1 MKVFR
6 YFEKSMKECVL
17 TIGNYDGIHLG
28 HQTLINHVI
37 SESRSLQVESAVITF
52 EPHPKEFFTPE
63 KAPQRVISLREKLEF
78 FQAHRIDRVYVI
90 KFNEKFSK
98 LTASEFIDI
107 LKLKVKAIGLVVGS
121 DFRYGNMREA
131 GLDELKTT
139 GIKVTQ
145 PGTIFLEKE
154 RISSSLGRDAL
165 KQSNFIRVEELL
177 GRPYMISG
185 RVIHGEKR
193 GRTLG
198 FATAN
203 IHMFHKSPP
212 LSGVFAVK
220 LDHNLGVANLGIR
233 PTVGGSSQLNL
244 EVHLFNFSE
253 DLYGK
258 HVHVTFLKKIRD
270 EKKFSSIK
278 ELKKQIEIDI
288 KDAKTYLKNYE

>member
-6 YFEKSMKECVL
+6 YFEKSLKECVL

-37 SESRSLQVESAVITF
+37 SESRSLQVESALITF
-52 EPHPKEFFTPE
+52 EPHPKEFFSPE

-90 KFNEKFSK
+90 KFNKKFSK

-107 LKLKVKAIGLVVGS
+107 LKIKVKAIDLVVGS

-131 GLDELKTT
+131 GLDELKAS

-154 RISSSLGRDAL
+154 RISSSLVRDAL
-165 KQSNFIRVEELL
+165 KESNFARVEALL

-198 FATAN
+198 YATAN

-220 LDHNLGVANLGIR
+220 LDSFFGIANLGVR
-233 PTVGGSSQLNL
+233 PTFGGIKKLVL
-244 EVHLFNFSE
+244 EVHLLSFSKE
-253 DLYGK
+253 IYDK
-258 HVHVTFLKKIRD
+258 HVHVTFYKKIRD
-270 EKKFSSIK
+270 EKKFNNAEVLSQ
-278 ELKKQIEIDI
+278 QISTDI
-288 KDAKTYLKNYE
+288 KDVKLFFNL

>member
-1 MKVFR
+1 MRVFR
-6 YFEKSMKECVL
+6 YFEKSLKECVL

-52 EPHPKEFFTPE
+52 EPHPKEFFSPE

-90 KFNEKFSK
+90 KFNKKFSK
-98 LTASEFIDI
+98 LTASEFVDI

-131 GLDELKTT
+131 GLDELKTS

-154 RISSSLGRDAL
+154 RISSSLVRDAL
-165 KQSNFIRVEELL
+165 KQSNFTRVEALL

-198 FATAN
+198 YATAN

-220 LDHNLGVANLGIR
+220 LDSFYGIANLGVKPTFGGINKL
-233 PTVGGSSQLNL
+233 VL
-244 EVHLFNFSE
+244 EVHLFNFSKE
-253 DLYGK
+253 IYDK
-258 HVHVTFLKKIRD
+258 HVHVTFYKKIRD
-270 EKKFSSIK
+270 EKKFKNAGDLSQ
-278 ELKKQIEIDI
+278 QISTDI
-288 KDAKTYLKNYE
+288 KAVKLFFNL

>member
-1 MKVFR
+1 MRVFR
-6 YFEKSMKECVL
+6 YFEKSLKDCVL

-37 SESRSLQVESAVITF
+37 SESRSLQVESALITF
-52 EPHPKEFFTPE
+52 EPHPKEFFSPE

-90 KFNEKFSK
+90 KFNKKFSK
-98 LTASEFIDI
+98 LTASEFVDI

-131 GLDELKTT
+131 GLDELKTS

-154 RISSSLGRDAL
+154 RISSSLVRDAL
-165 KQSNFIRVEELL
+165 KQSNFTRVEALL

-198 FATAN
+198 YPTAN

-220 LDHNLGVANLGIR
+220 LDSFYGIANLGVKPTFGGINKL
-233 PTVGGSSQLNL
+233 VL
-244 EVHLFNFSE
+244 EVHLFNFSKE
-253 DLYGK
+253 IYDK
-258 HVHVTFLKKIRD
+258 HVHVTFYKKIRD
-270 EKKFSSIK
+270 EKKFKNAGDLSQ
-278 ELKKQIEIDI
+278 QISTDI
-288 KDAKTYLKNYE
+288 KAVKLFFNL

>member
-52 EPHPKEFFTPE
+52 EPHPKEFFSPQ

-90 KFNEKFSK
+90 KFNKKFSK

-107 LKLKVKAIGLVVGS
+107 LKLKVKTIGLVVGS

-154 RISSSLGRDAL
+154 RISSSLVRDAL

-220 LDHNLGVANLGIR
+220 LDSFYGIANLGVKPTFGGINKL
-233 PTVGGSSQLNL
+233 VL
-244 EVHLFNFSE
+244 EVHLFNFSKE
-253 DLYGK
+253 IYEK
-258 HVHVTFLKKIRD
+258 HVHVTFYKKIRD
-270 EKKFSSIK
+270 EKKFKNAEDLSQ
-278 ELKKQIEIDI
+278 QISTDI
-288 KDAKTYLKNYE
+288 KAVKLFFNL

>member
-1 MKVFR
+1 MRVFR
-6 YFEKSMKECVL
+6 YFEKSLKECVL

-154 RISSSLGRDAL
+154 RISSSLVRDAL

-220 LDHNLGVANLGIR
+220 LDSFYGIANLGVKPTFGGINKL
-233 PTVGGSSQLNL
+233 VL
-244 EVHLFNFSE
+244 EVHLFNFSKE
-253 DLYGK
+253 IYEK
-258 HVHVTFLKKIRD
+258 HVHVTFYKKIRD
-270 EKKFSSIK
+270 EKKFKNAEDLSQ
-278 ELKKQIEIDI
+278 QISTDI
-288 KDAKTYLKNYE
+288 KAVKLFFNL

>member
-6 YFEKSMKECVL
+6 YFEKSLKGCVL

-37 SESRSLQVESAVITF
+37 SESRSLQVESALITF
-52 EPHPKEFFTPE
+52 EPHPKEFFSPE

-90 KFNEKFSK
+90 KFNKKFSK

-107 LKLKVKAIGLVVGS
+107 LKLKVKAIDLVVGS

-131 GLDELKTT
+131 GLDELKAS

-154 RISSSLGRDAL
+154 RISSSLVRDAL
-165 KQSNFIRVEELL
+165 KESNFARVEALL

-193 GRTLG
+193 GITLG
-198 FATAN
+198 YATAN

-220 LDHNLGVANLGIR
+220 LDSFFGIANLGVR
-233 PTVGGSSQLNL
+233 PTFGGIKKLVL
-244 EVHLFNFSE
+244 EVHLLSFSKE
-253 DLYGK
+253 IYDK
-258 HVHVTFLKKIRD
+258 HVHVTFYKKIRD
-270 EKKFSSIK
+270 EKKFNNAEVLSQ
-278 ELKKQIEIDI
+278 QISTDI
-288 KDAKTYLKNYE
+288 KDVKLFFNL

>member
-1 MKVFR
+1 MRVFR
-6 YFEKSMKECVL
+6 YFEKSLKDCVL

-52 EPHPKEFFTPE
+52 EPHPKEFFSPE

-90 KFNEKFSK
+90 KFNKKFSK
-98 LTASEFIDI
+98 LTATEFVDI

-131 GLDELKTT
+131 GLDELKTS

-154 RISSSLGRDAL
+154 RISSSLVRDAL
-165 KQSNFIRVEELL
+165 KQSNFKRVEALL

-198 FATAN
+198 YATAN

-220 LDHNLGVANLGIR
+220 LDSFYGIANLGVKPTFGGINKL
-233 PTVGGSSQLNL
+233 VL
-244 EVHLFNFSE
+244 EVHLFNFSKE
-253 DLYGK
+253 IYDK
-258 HVHVTFLKKIRD
+258 HVHVTFYKKIRD
-270 EKKFSSIK
+270 EKKFKNAGDLSQ
-278 ELKKQIEIDI
+278 QISTDI
-288 KDAKTYLKNYE
+288 KAVKLFFNL

>member
-6 YFEKSMKECVL
+6 YFEKSLKECVL

-37 SESRSLQVESAVITF
+37 SESRSLQVESALITF
-52 EPHPKEFFTPE
+52 EPHPKEFFSPE

-90 KFNEKFSK
+90 KFNKKFSK

-107 LKLKVKAIGLVVGS
+107 LKLKVKAIDLVVGS

-131 GLDELKTT
+131 GLDELKAS

-154 RISSSLGRDAL
+154 RISSSLVRDAL
-165 KQSNFIRVEELL
+165 KESNFARVEALL

-220 LDHNLGVANLGIR
+220 LDSFFGIANLGVR
-233 PTVGGSSQLNL
+233 PTFGGIKKLVL
-244 EVHLFNFSE
+244 EVHLLSFSKE
-253 DLYGK
+253 IYDK
-258 HVHVTFLKKIRD
+258 HVHVTFYKKIRD
-270 EKKFSSIK
+270 EKKFNNAEVLSQ
-278 ELKKQIEIDI
+278 QISTDI
-288 KDAKTYLKNYE
+288 KDVKLFFNL

>member
-6 YFEKSMKECVL
+6 YFEKSLKECVL

-90 KFNEKFSK
+90 KFNKKFSK

-107 LKLKVKAIGLVVGS
+107 LKLKVKTIGLVVGS

-154 RISSSLGRDAL
+154 RISSSLVRDAL

-220 LDHNLGVANLGIR
+220 LDSFYGIANLGVKPTFGGINKL
-233 PTVGGSSQLNL
+233 VL
-244 EVHLFNFSE
+244 EVHLFNFSKE
-253 DLYGK
+253 IYEK
-258 HVHVTFLKKIRD
+258 HVHVTFYKKIRD
-270 EKKFSSIK
+270 EKKFKNAEDLSQ
-278 ELKKQIEIDI
+278 QISTDI
-288 KDAKTYLKNYE
+288 KAVKLFFNL

>member
-1 MKVFR
+1 MRVFR
-6 YFEKSMKECVL
+6 YFEKSPKECVL

-52 EPHPKEFFTPE
+52 EPHPKEFFSPQ

-90 KFNEKFSK
+90 KFNKKFSK

-107 LKLKVKAIGLVVGS
+107 LKLKVKTIGLVVGS
-121 DFRYGNMREA
+121 DFRFGNMREA
-131 GLDELKTT
+131 GLDELKTS

-154 RISSSLGRDAL
+154 RISSSLVRDAL
-165 KQSNFIRVEELL
+165 QQSNFTRVEALL

-220 LDHNLGVANLGIR
+220 LDSFYGIANLGVKPTFGGINKL
-233 PTVGGSSQLNL
+233 VL
-244 EVHLFNFSE
+244 EVHLFNFSKE
-253 DLYGK
+253 IYEK
-258 HVHVTFLKKIRD
+258 HVHVTFYKKIRD
-270 EKKFSSIK
+270 EKKFKNAEDLSQ
-278 ELKKQIEIDI
+278 QISTDI
-288 KDAKTYLKNYE
+288 KAVKLFFNL

>member
-154 RISSSLGRDAL
+154 RISSSLVRDAL

-203 IHMFHKSPP
+203 IHMFHKSAP

-220 LDHNLGVANLGIR
+220 LDSFYGIANLGVKPTFGGINKL
-233 PTVGGSSQLNL
+233 VL
-244 EVHLFNFSE
+244 EVHLFNFSKE
-253 DLYGK
+253 IYEK
-258 HVHVTFLKKIRD
+258 HVHVTFYKKIRD
-270 EKKFSSIK
+270 EKKFKNAEDLSQ
-278 ELKKQIEIDI
+278 QISTDI
-288 KDAKTYLKNYE
+288 KAVKLFFNL

>member
-1 MKVFR
+1 MRVFR
-6 YFEKSMKECVL
+6 YFEKSLKDCVL

-37 SESRSLQVESAVITF
+37 SESRSLQVESALITF
-52 EPHPKEFFTPE
+52 EPHPKEFFSPE

-154 RISSSLGRDAL
+154 RISSSLVRDAL

-220 LDHNLGVANLGIR
+220 LDSFYGIANLGVKPTFGGINKL
-233 PTVGGSSQLNL
+233 VL
-244 EVHLFNFSE
+244 EVHLFNFSKE
-253 DLYGK
+253 IYDK
-258 HVHVTFLKKIRD
+258 HVHVTFYKKIRD
-270 EKKFSSIK
+270 EKKFKNAEDLSQ
-278 ELKKQIEIDI
+278 QISTDI
-288 KDAKTYLKNYE
+288 KAVKLFFNL

>member
-6 YFEKSMKECVL
+6 YFEKSLKECVL

-52 EPHPKEFFTPE
+52 EPHPKEFFSPQ

-90 KFNEKFSK
+90 KFNKKFSK
-98 LTASEFIDI
+98 LTASEFVDI

-154 RISSSLGRDAL
+154 RISSSLVRDAL

-220 LDHNLGVANLGIR
+220 LDSFYGIANLGVKPTFGGINKL
-233 PTVGGSSQLNL
+233 VL
-244 EVHLFNFSE
+244 EVHLFNFSKE
-253 DLYGK
+253 IYEK
-258 HVHVTFLKKIRD
+258 HVHVTFYKKIRD
-270 EKKFSSIK
+270 EKKFKNAEDLSQ
-278 ELKKQIEIDI
+278 QISTDI
-288 KDAKTYLKNYE
+288 KAVKLFFNL

>member
-1 MKVFR
+1 
-6 YFEKSMKECVL
+6 VL

-154 RISSSLGRDAL
+154 RISSSLVRDAL

-220 LDHNLGVANLGIR
+220 LDSFYGIANLGVKPTFGGINKL
-233 PTVGGSSQLNL
+233 VL
-244 EVHLFNFSE
+244 EVHLFNFSKE
-253 DLYGK
+253 IYEK
-258 HVHVTFLKKIRD
+258 HVHVTFYKKIRD
-270 EKKFSSIK
+270 EKKFKNAEDLSQ
-278 ELKKQIEIDI
+278 QISTDI
-288 KDAKTYLKNYE
+288 KAVKLFFNL

>member
-154 RISSSLGRDAL
+154 RISSSLVRDAL

-193 GRTLG
+193 GRALG

-220 LDHNLGVANLGIR
+220 LDSFYGIANLGVKPTFGGINKL
-233 PTVGGSSQLNL
+233 VL
-244 EVHLFNFSE
+244 EVHLFNFSKE
-253 DLYGK
+253 IYEK
-258 HVHVTFLKKIRD
+258 HVHVTFYKKIRD
-270 EKKFSSIK
+270 EKKFKNAEDLSQ
-278 ELKKQIEIDI
+278 QISTDI
-288 KDAKTYLKNYE
+288 KAVKLFFNL

>member
-6 YFEKSMKECVL
+6 YFQKSLKECVL

-52 EPHPKEFFTPE
+52 EPHPKEFFSPQ

-90 KFNEKFSK
+90 KFNKKFSK

-107 LKLKVKAIGLVVGS
+107 LKLKVKTIGLVVGS

-154 RISSSLGRDAL
+154 RISSSLVRDAL

-220 LDHNLGVANLGIR
+220 LDSFYGIANLGVKPTFGGINKL
-233 PTVGGSSQLNL
+233 VL
-244 EVHLFNFSE
+244 EVHLFNFSKE
-253 DLYGK
+253 IYEK
-258 HVHVTFLKKIRD
+258 HVHVTFYKKIRD
-270 EKKFSSIK
+270 EKKFKNAEDLSQ
-278 ELKKQIEIDI
+278 QISTDI
-288 KDAKTYLKNYE
+288 KAVKLFFNL

>member
-1 MKVFR
+1 MRVFR
-6 YFEKSMKECVL
+6 YFEKSLKDCVL

-52 EPHPKEFFTPE
+52 EPHPKEFFSPE

-90 KFNEKFSK
+90 KFNKKFSK
-98 LTASEFIDI
+98 LTATEFVDI

-131 GLDELKTT
+131 GLDELKTS

-154 RISSSLGRDAL
+154 RISSSLVRDAL
-165 KQSNFIRVEELL
+165 KQSNFTRVEALL

-198 FATAN
+198 YATAN

-220 LDHNLGVANLGIR
+220 LDSFYGIANLGVKPTFGGINKL
-233 PTVGGSSQLNL
+233 VL
-244 EVHLFNFSE
+244 EVHLFNFSKE
-253 DLYGK
+253 IYDK
-258 HVHVTFLKKIRD
+258 HVHVTFYKKIRD
-270 EKKFSSIK
+270 EKKFKNAGDLSQ
-278 ELKKQIEIDI
+278 QISTDI
-288 KDAKTYLKNYE
+288 KAVKLFFNL

>member
-6 YFEKSMKECVL
+6 YFEKSLKECVL

-52 EPHPKEFFTPE
+52 EPHPKEFFSPQ

-90 KFNEKFSK
+90 KFNKKFSK

-107 LKLKVKAIGLVVGS
+107 LKLKVKTIGLVVGS

-131 GLDELKTT
+131 GLDELKTS

-154 RISSSLGRDAL
+154 RISSSLVRDAL
-165 KQSNFIRVEELL
+165 QQSNFTRVEALL

-220 LDHNLGVANLGIR
+220 LDSFYGIANLGVKPTFGGINKL
-233 PTVGGSSQLNL
+233 VL
-244 EVHLFNFSE
+244 EVHLFNFSKE
-253 DLYGK
+253 IYEK
-258 HVHVTFLKKIRD
+258 HVHVTFYKKIRD
-270 EKKFSSIK
+270 EKKFKNAEDLSQ
-278 ELKKQIEIDI
+278 QISTDI
-288 KDAKTYLKNYE
+288 KAVKLFFNL

>member
-1 MKVFR
+1 MRVFR
-6 YFEKSMKECVL
+6 YFEKSLKECVL

-52 EPHPKEFFTPE
+52 EPHPKEFFSPE

-90 KFNEKFSK
+90 KFNKKFSK

-154 RISSSLGRDAL
+154 RISSSLVRDAL
-165 KQSNFIRVEELL
+165 KQSNFTRVEALL

-198 FATAN
+198 YATAN

-220 LDHNLGVANLGIR
+220 LDSFYGIANLGVKPTFGGINKL
-233 PTVGGSSQLNL
+233 VL
-244 EVHLFNFSE
+244 EVHLFNFSKE
-253 DLYGK
+253 IYDK
-258 HVHVTFLKKIRD
+258 HVHVTFYKKIRD
-270 EKKFSSIK
+270 EKKFKNAGDLSQ
-278 ELKKQIEIDI
+278 QISTDI
-288 KDAKTYLKNYE
+288 KAVKLFFNL

>member
-6 YFEKSMKECVL
+6 YFQKSLKECVL

-131 GLDELKTT
+131 GLDELKTS

-154 RISSSLGRDAL
+154 RISSSLVRDAL

-220 LDHNLGVANLGIR
+220 LDSFYGIANLGVKPTFGGINKL
-233 PTVGGSSQLNL
+233 VL
-244 EVHLFNFSE
+244 EVHLFNFSKE
-253 DLYGK
+253 IYEK
-258 HVHVTFLKKIRD
+258 HVHVTFYKKIRD
-270 EKKFSSIK
+270 EKKFKNAEDLSQ
-278 ELKKQIEIDI
+278 QISTDI
-288 KDAKTYLKNYE
+288 KAVKLFFNL

>member
-154 RISSSLGRDAL
+154 RISSSLVRDAL

-220 LDHNLGVANLGIR
+220 LDSFYGIANLGVKPTFGGINKL
-233 PTVGGSSQLNL
+233 VL
-244 EVHLFNFSE
+244 EVHLFNFSKE
-253 DLYGK
+253 IYEK
-258 HVHVTFLKKIRD
+258 HVHVTFYKKIRD
-270 EKKFSSIK
+270 EKKFKNAEDLSQQIK
-278 ELKKQIEIDI
+278 TDI
-288 KDAKTYLKNYE
+288 KAVKLFFNL

>member
-6 YFEKSMKECVL
+6 YFQKSLKECVL

-52 EPHPKEFFTPE
+52 EPHPKEFFSPQ

-131 GLDELKTT
+131 GLDELKTS

-154 RISSSLGRDAL
+154 RISSSLVRDAL

-220 LDHNLGVANLGIR
+220 LDSFYGIANLGVKPTFGGINKL
-233 PTVGGSSQLNL
+233 VL
-244 EVHLFNFSE
+244 EVHLFNFSKE
-253 DLYGK
+253 IYEK
-258 HVHVTFLKKIRD
+258 HVHVTFYKKIRD
-270 EKKFSSIK
+270 EKKFKNAEDLSQ
-278 ELKKQIEIDI
+278 QISTDI
-288 KDAKTYLKNYE
+288 KAVKLFFNL

>member
-1 MKVFR
+1 MRVFR
-6 YFEKSMKECVL
+6 YFEKSPKECVL

-52 EPHPKEFFTPE
+52 EPHPKEFFSPE

-90 KFNEKFSK
+90 KFNKKFSK
-98 LTASEFIDI
+98 LTASEFVDI
-107 LKLKVKAIGLVVGS
+107 LKLKVKAIGLVVGN

-131 GLDELKTT
+131 GLDELKTS

-154 RISSSLGRDAL
+154 RISSSLVRDAL
-165 KQSNFIRVEELL
+165 KHSNFTRVEALL

-198 FATAN
+198 YATAN

-220 LDHNLGVANLGIR
+220 LDSFYGIANLGVKPTFGGINKL
-233 PTVGGSSQLNL
+233 VL
-244 EVHLFNFSE
+244 EVHLFNFSKE
-253 DLYGK
+253 IYDK
-258 HVHVTFLKKIRD
+258 HVHVTFYKKIRD
-270 EKKFSSIK
+270 EKKFKNAEDLSQ
-278 ELKKQIEIDI
+278 QISTDI
-288 KDAKTYLKNYE
+288 KAVKLFFNL

>member
-1 MKVFR
+1 MRVFR
-6 YFEKSMKECVL
+6 YFEKSLKECVL

-52 EPHPKEFFTPE
+52 EPHPKEFFSPE

-90 KFNEKFSK
+90 KFNKKFSK

-131 GLDELKTT
+131 GLDELKTS

-154 RISSSLGRDAL
+154 RISSSLVRDAL
-165 KQSNFIRVEELL
+165 KQSNFTRVEALL

-198 FATAN
+198 YATAN

-220 LDHNLGVANLGIR
+220 LDNFYGIANLGVKPTFGGINKL
-233 PTVGGSSQLNL
+233 VL
-244 EVHLFNFSE
+244 EVHLFNFSKE
-253 DLYGK
+253 IYDK
-258 HVHVTFLKKIRD
+258 HVHVTFYKKIRD
-270 EKKFSSIK
+270 EKKFKNAEDLSQ
-278 ELKKQIEIDI
+278 QISTDI
-288 KDAKTYLKNYE
+288 KAVKLFFNL

>member
-52 EPHPKEFFTPE
+52 EPHPKEFFSPE

-90 KFNEKFSK
+90 KFNKKFSK

-154 RISSSLGRDAL
+154 RISSSLVRDAL

-220 LDHNLGVANLGIR
+220 LDSFYGIANLGVKPTFGGINKL
-233 PTVGGSSQLNL
+233 VL
-244 EVHLFNFSE
+244 EVHLFNFSKE
-253 DLYGK
+253 IYEK
-258 HVHVTFLKKIRD
+258 HVHVTFYKKIRD
-270 EKKFSSIK
+270 EKKFKNAEDLSQ
-278 ELKKQIEIDI
+278 QISTDI
-288 KDAKTYLKNYE
+288 KAVKLFFNL

>member
-6 YFEKSMKECVL
+6 YFEKSLKECVL

-37 SESRSLQVESAVITF
+37 SESRSLQVESALITF
-52 EPHPKEFFTPE
+52 EPHPKEFFSPE

-90 KFNEKFSK
+90 KFNKKFSK

-107 LKLKVKAIGLVVGS
+107 LKLKVKAIDLVVGS

-131 GLDELKTT
+131 GLDELKAS

-154 RISSSLGRDAL
+154 RTSSSLVRDAL
-165 KQSNFIRVEELL
+165 KESNFARVEALL

-198 FATAN
+198 YATAN

-220 LDHNLGVANLGIR
+220 LDSFFGIANLGVR
-233 PTVGGSSQLNL
+233 PTFGGIKKLVL
-244 EVHLFNFSE
+244 EVHLLSFSKE
-253 DLYGK
+253 IYDK
-258 HVHVTFLKKIRD
+258 HVHVTFYKKIRD
-270 EKKFSSIK
+270 EKKFNNAEVLSQ
-278 ELKKQIEIDI
+278 QISTDI
-288 KDAKTYLKNYE
+288 KDVKLFFNL

>member
-1 MKVFR
+1 MRVFR
-6 YFEKSMKECVL
+6 YFEKSLKDCVL

-52 EPHPKEFFTPE
+52 EPHPKEFFSPE

-78 FQAHRIDRVYVI
+78 FQAHRMDRVYVI
-90 KFNEKFSK
+90 KFNKKFSK
-98 LTASEFIDI
+98 LTATEFVDI

-131 GLDELKTT
+131 GLDELKTS

-154 RISSSLGRDAL
+154 RISSSLVRDAL
-165 KQSNFIRVEELL
+165 KQSNFTRVEALL

-198 FATAN
+198 YATAN

-220 LDHNLGVANLGIR
+220 LDSFYGIANLGVKPTFGGINKL
-233 PTVGGSSQLNL
+233 VL
-244 EVHLFNFSE
+244 EVHLFNFSKE
-253 DLYGK
+253 IYDK
-258 HVHVTFLKKIRD
+258 HVHVTFYKKIRD
-270 EKKFSSIK
+270 EKKFKNAGDLSQ
-278 ELKKQIEIDI
+278 QISTDI
-288 KDAKTYLKNYE
+288 KAVKLFFNL

>member
-154 RISSSLGRDAL
+154 RISSSLVRDAL
-165 KQSNFIRVEELL
+165 KQSNFMRVEELL

-220 LDHNLGVANLGIR
+220 LDSFYGIANLGVKPTFGGINKL
-233 PTVGGSSQLNL
+233 VL
-244 EVHLFNFSE
+244 EVHLFNFSKE
-253 DLYGK
+253 IYEK
-258 HVHVTFLKKIRD
+258 HVHVTFYKKIRD
-270 EKKFSSIK
+270 EKKFKNAEDLSQ
-278 ELKKQIEIDI
+278 QISTDI
-288 KDAKTYLKNYE
+288 KAVKLFFNL

>member
-37 SESRSLQVESAVITF
+37 SESRSLQVESALITF
-52 EPHPKEFFTPE
+52 EQHPKEFFSPE

-90 KFNEKFSK
+90 KFNKKFSK

-107 LKLKVKAIGLVVGS
+107 LKLKVKAIDLVVGS

-131 GLDELKTT
+131 GLDELKAS

-154 RISSSLGRDAL
+154 RISSSLVRDAL
-165 KQSNFIRVEELL
+165 KESNFARVEALL

-198 FATAN
+198 YATAN

-220 LDHNLGVANLGIR
+220 LDSFFGIANLGVR
-233 PTVGGSSQLNL
+233 PTFGGIKKLVL
-244 EVHLFNFSE
+244 EVHLLSFSKE
-253 DLYGK
+253 IYDK
-258 HVHVTFLKKIRD
+258 HVHVTFYKKIRD
-270 EKKFSSIK
+270 EKKFNNAEVLSQ
-278 ELKKQIEIDI
+278 QISTDI
-288 KDAKTYLKNYE
+288 KDVKLFFNL

>member
-6 YFEKSMKECVL
+6 YFQKSLKECVL

-52 EPHPKEFFTPE
+52 EPHPKEFFSPQ

-90 KFNEKFSK
+90 KFNKKFSK

-107 LKLKVKAIGLVVGS
+107 LKLKVKTIGLVVGS
-121 DFRYGNMREA
+121 DFRFGNMREA
-131 GLDELKTT
+131 GLDELKTS

-154 RISSSLGRDAL
+154 RISSSLVRDAL
-165 KQSNFIRVEELL
+165 QQSNFTRVEALL

-220 LDHNLGVANLGIR
+220 LDSFYGIANLGVKPTFGGINKL
-233 PTVGGSSQLNL
+233 VL
-244 EVHLFNFSE
+244 EVHLFNFSKE
-253 DLYGK
+253 IYEK
-258 HVHVTFLKKIRD
+258 HVHVTFYKKIRD
-270 EKKFSSIK
+270 EKKFKNAEDLSQ
-278 ELKKQIEIDI
+278 QISTDI
-288 KDAKTYLKNYE
+288 KAVKLFFNL

>member
-6 YFEKSMKECVL
+6 YFEKSLKECVL

-154 RISSSLGRDAL
+154 RISSSLVRDAL

-220 LDHNLGVANLGIR
+220 LDSFYGIANLGVKPTFGGINKL
-233 PTVGGSSQLNL
+233 VL
-244 EVHLFNFSE
+244 EVHLFNFSKE
-253 DLYGK
+253 IYEK
-258 HVHVTFLKKIRD
+258 HVHVTFYKKIRD
-270 EKKFSSIK
+270 EKKFKNAEDLSQ
-278 ELKKQIEIDI
+278 QISTDI
-288 KDAKTYLKNYE
+288 KAVKLFFNL

>member
-90 KFNEKFSK
+90 KFNKKFSK

-154 RISSSLGRDAL
+154 RISSSLVRDAL
-165 KQSNFIRVEELL
+165 KQSDFIRVEELL

-220 LDHNLGVANLGIR
+220 LDSFYGIANLGVKPTFGGINKL
-233 PTVGGSSQLNL
+233 VL
-244 EVHLFNFSE
+244 EVHLFNFSKE
-253 DLYGK
+253 IYEK
-258 HVHVTFLKKIRD
+258 HVHVTFYKKIRD
-270 EKKFSSIK
+270 EKKFKNAEDLSQ
-278 ELKKQIEIDI
+278 QISTDI
-288 KDAKTYLKNYE
+288 KAVKLFFNL

>member
-37 SESRSLQVESAVITF
+37 SESRSVQVESAVITF

-78 FQAHRIDRVYVI
+78 FQAHRIDRIYVI

-154 RISSSLGRDAL
+154 RISSSLVRDAL
-165 KQSNFIRVEELL
+165 KQSDFIRVEELL

-220 LDHNLGVANLGIR
+220 LDSFYGIANLGVKPTFGGINKL
-233 PTVGGSSQLNL
+233 VL
-244 EVHLFNFSE
+244 EVHLFNFSKE
-253 DLYGK
+253 IYEK
-258 HVHVTFLKKIRD
+258 HVHVTFYKKIRD
-270 EKKFSSIK
+270 EKKFKNAEDLSQ
-278 ELKKQIEIDI
+278 QISTDI
-288 KDAKTYLKNYE
+288 KAVKLFFNL